1 MTARRRRSVRLAT
14 AVSAVVCSA
23 LLGGCGAVPGTAADD
38 ETVTVMTWAPQ
49 DTEAT
54 NMPGMPAMAQAYARW
69 VNSQGGVNGHRLR
82 VLTCNDHN
90 DTVRAARCAGRAKKA
105 GVAAVV
111 GSYSQHGRSFMPAL
125 ESAGIPYI
133 GGYGVADQEFTSP
146 FSYPVNGGLPAL
158 VAGNGRQLAAGS
170 CSHVSLVR
178 PDTTVGDQLPR
189 LINAG
194 LADGGAGPVT
204 DVRAPEGASE
214 YTRQAYKALEGA
226 RTYGAAEPG
235 AGTAGGNAAGG
246 DTAGGETAGG
256 ETAGGETAAQGADAK
271 GPCVTAVL
279 GGRTSTFFESFRQL
293 RKDSPSVRTASV
305 LGSVR
310 QSLVDQSGG
319 PGSPLEG
326 AFATG
331 WYPPGDDPR
340 WKPMKRVIEEH
351 AFGDNRVDA
360 SDPGVQTTW
369 IAFTVLR
376 QVLKS
381 LEPGEAVTAKSVRH
395 ALDQG
400 EPVDTGGLTPKL
412 NWNYGNMLA
421 ARDFPRIVNTMV
433 TYQQVRDGRLK
444 QVHDGFVDVERTLEA
459 GASES

>member
-1 MTARRRRSVRLAT
+1 MTASRRRTARLADV
-14 AVSAVVCSA
+14 VSVAACTA
-23 LLGGCGAVPGTAADD
+23 LLAGCGAIPGTAGADKD
-38 ETVTVMTWAPQ
+38 TVTVMTWAPQ
-49 DTEAT
+49 GTEAT

-69 VNSQGGVNGHRLR
+69 VNSEGGVNGHRIR

-90 DTVRAARCAGRAKKA
+90 DTVRAARCAGRAKRE
-105 GVAAVV
+105 GVVAVV

-146 FSYPVNGGLPAL
+146 YSYPVNGGLPAL

-194 LADGGAGPVT
+194 LAAGGSGPVT
-204 DVRAPEGASE
+204 DVRAPEDASA
-214 YTRQAYKALEGA
+214 YSRQAHKALADAKTYAAA
-226 RTYGAAEPG
+226 R
-235 AGTAGGNAAGG
+235 AGTALRSAA
-246 DTAGGETAGG
+246 AR
-256 ETAGGETAAQGADAK
+256 

-279 GGRTSTFFESFRQL
+279 GGRTDTFFDSFRQL
-293 RKDSPSVRTASV
+293 RKDSPYVRTASV
-305 LGSVR
+305 LGSVQ

-319 PGSPLEG
+319 PRSPLEG

-331 WYPPGDDPR
+331 WYPADGDAR

-351 AFGDNRVDA
+351 AFGDNRVDG

-369 IAFTVLR
+369 IAYTVLR

-381 LEPGEAVTAKSVRH
+381 MDEDESVTAKSVRR

-400 EPVDTGGLTPKL
+400 EPVGTGGLTPKL
-412 NWNYGNMLA
+412 NWNYDNMLA
-421 ARDFPRIVNTMV
+421 ARDFPRIVNTTV
-433 TYQQVRDGRLK
+433 TYQRVRNGRLTP
-444 QVHDGFVDVERTLEA
+444 VHDGFVDVQKTLEN